1 MHADIKATMQMEKLT
16 RAVQLQWRRYF
27 KLSPVKIS
35 PIYFEQLECTFP
47 SIFYGG
53 YSHGQNILDKYWF
66 SYEIRYYGKSSIP
79 IFQGFFAIIDKIFIL
94 GGRLGTRL

>member
-53 YSHGQNILDKYWF
+53 YSHGQNISDKYWF

-79 IFQGFFAIIDKIFIL
+79 IFQGFFAIIDKNFYF
-94 GGRLGTRL
+94 GREAGH